1 MATLLDGRKLA
12 GKILNEVKSKI
23 QSSEKKLSLGVI
35 VVGENPVIKK
45 FVSEKKRVAEELG
58 VDFKIYDYPE
68 DISTNELRKRIAV
81 IVHDANPDGVI
92 IQLPLP
98 AHINTQYILNGVPP
112 EQDVDMLSARAEGNF
127 FTGKSDILPP
137 IVEAVKAFF
146 EEYGIDYRNKYTT
159 VVGAGM
165 LVGKPIAAWL
175 LNEKASFSVVEEQ
188 TPDISQ
194 FTKNA
199 GIIVSGVGKPG
210 LITGD
215 MVKEGVAIIDAGTS
229 EAEGKIAGD
238 VDFDSV
244 SPRASFITPVPG
256 GVGPVTVAMVYK
268 NLFIL
273 ADRRG
278 S

>member
-1 MATLLDGRKLA
+1 MTTLLDGRKLA
-12 GKILNEVKSKI
+12 GKILGEVKREIETSK
-23 QSSEKKLSLGVI
+23 KKLSLGVV
-35 VVGENPVIKK
+35 VVGENTVIRK
-45 FVSEKKRVAEELG
+45 FINEKKRAAGEIG
-58 VDFKIYDYPE
+58 TDFRIYDYPE

-81 IVHDANPDGVI
+81 IVHDANPDGII

-98 AHINTQYILNGVPP
+98 AHINTQYILNSVPP
-112 EQDVDMLSARAEGNF
+112 EKDVDALSARAEGNF

-137 IVEAVKAFF
+137 VVGAVKAFF
-146 EEYGIDYRNKYTT
+146 EEYEIDYRNKYIV

-175 LNEKASFSVVEEQ
+175 LNEKASFSVVEER

-210 LITGD
+210 FITGD
-215 MVKEGVAIIDAGTS
+215 IVKEGVAIIDAGTS
-229 EAEGKIAGD
+229 EAGGKIAGD

-273 ADRRG
+273 AGRRG